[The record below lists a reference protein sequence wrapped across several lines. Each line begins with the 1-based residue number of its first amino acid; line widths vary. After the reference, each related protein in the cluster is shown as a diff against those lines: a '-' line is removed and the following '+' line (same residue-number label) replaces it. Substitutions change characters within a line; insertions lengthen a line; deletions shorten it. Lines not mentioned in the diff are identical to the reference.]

1 MLQAELEVVLLA
13 VMTDLAALR
22 RTVLDDPSFADL
34 YEKKNLREASKT
46 TRPLVAEAIA
56 HYDAMIALKQDN
68 SEFSN

>member
-34 YEKKNLREASKT
+34 YEKKTFVRPAKRRGRWWPRRLRIT
-46 TRPLVAEAIA
+46 T
-56 HYDAMIALKQDN
+56 Q
-68 SEFSN
+68 